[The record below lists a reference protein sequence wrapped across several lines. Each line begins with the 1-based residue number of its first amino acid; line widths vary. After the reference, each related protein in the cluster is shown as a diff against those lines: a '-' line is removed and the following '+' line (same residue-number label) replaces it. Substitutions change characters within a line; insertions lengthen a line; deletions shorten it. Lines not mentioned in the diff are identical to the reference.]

1 MDEFNEIIK
10 ILKAL
15 SDENRVRI
23 LSLLNKRQNICVCEI
38 REIIGLSQPTISSHL
53 KVLENA
59 GLIENSK
66 EGKWINYKLNS
77 YLGAEKRKILN
88 QILSAIDEC
97 KQIASDNKK
106 LEKVDRFRII
116 KANKY

>member
-1 MDEFNEIIK
+1 MDEFYEIVK

-38 REIIGLSQPTISSHL
+38 REVIGLSQPTISSHL

-59 GLIENSK
+59 GLVENLK
-66 EGKWINYKLNS
+66 DGKWINYKLNS
-77 YLGAEKRKILN
+77 NLGVKKSQILN
-88 QILSAIDEC
+88 QILSAINNSN
-97 KQIASDNKK
+97 QIVSDNKK
-106 LEKVDRFRII
+106 LQKVDRFRII
-116 KANKY
+116 LKAS